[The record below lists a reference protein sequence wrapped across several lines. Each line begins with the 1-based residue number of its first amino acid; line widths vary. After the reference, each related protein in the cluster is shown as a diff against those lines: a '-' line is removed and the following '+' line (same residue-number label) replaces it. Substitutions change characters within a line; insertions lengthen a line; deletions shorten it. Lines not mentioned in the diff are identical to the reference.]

1 MCYLNESKNIAMKTN
16 FNDFLLSPITYLLL
30 LALISFTPIATYSY
44 SFQQS
49 IETNKFQYIEF
60 KGEVVDDKTGNPIN
74 SAHLTVNGSNISTI
88 TNSEGE
94 FSLKIPADLMSAN
107 VTVSFL
113 GYKSKSIA
121 LSSFSKEFTRITLE
135 ESIEVLSEVSIFKA
149 TDAKKLIKAMLEKR
163 GENYFDNPTLM
174 TAFYR
179 EIIKKRRR
187 DASLSEAV
195 IKIYKQPNSSNKKDD
210 VAIYK
215 ARKST
220 DYDRLDTLA
229 LKLRGGP
236 FNTLYVDLMKY
247 TDYVFNIGN
256 LEEYEFSFDKPTK
269 MGKRYVYVV
278 DFQELDKSLPWYYG
292 KLFIDTETN
301 TLLKASYKLNVDDK
315 EAASNMFVKRKPSRA
330 TVYPV
335 DVNYEINYI
344 ESNGKWYYGYGNALL
359 EFVIDWDKKLFNSRY
374 TLNSEMVVTNWEDYN
389 DKESRKNMD
398 YIKPS
403 VVMVDDISGFADEN
417 FWGNDN
423 IIEPEKSIQNAI
435 EKIQKKLDREKD

>member
-1 MCYLNESKNIAMKTN
+1 MSESKNLAMKTN
-16 FNDFLLSPITYLLL
+16 FNDFQLSPITYILLV
-30 LALISFTPIATYSY
+30 ALICLTPKATYSY

-49 IETNKFQYIEF
+49 IETNKFQYVEF
-60 KGEVVDDKTGNPIN
+60 KGEVVDDRNGDPII

-94 FSLKIPADLMSAN
+94 FSLKIPADLMSSN

-113 GYKSKSIA
+113 GYKSKTIP
-121 LSSFSKEFTRITLE
+121 LSAFSKEYTRITLE
-135 ESIEVLSEVSIFKA
+135 ESVEVLSEVSIFKA
-149 TDAKKLIKAMLEKR
+149 TDAKKLIRVMLEKR
-163 GENYFDNPTLM
+163 GDNYFDNPTLM

-179 EIIKKRRR
+179 EIIKKGRRN
-187 DASLSEAV
+187 ASLSEAV
-195 IKIYKQPNSSNKKDD
+195 VKIYKQPNSSNKKDD

-229 LKLRGGP
+229 IKLRGGP

-247 TDYVFNIGN
+247 TEFVFDASN
-256 LEEYEFSFDKPTK
+256 LDEFKFNFEQPTK

-278 DFQELDKSLPWYYG
+278 DFEEINKSLPWYYG

-315 EAASNMFVKRKPSRA
+315 DTASEMFVKRKPSRS

-335 DVNYEINYI
+335 DINYEINYI

-359 EFVIDWDKKLFNSRY
+359 EFVVNWDRKLFNSRY
-374 TLNSEMVVTNWEDYN
+374 TLNSEMVVTNWEDYT
-389 DKESRKNMD
+389 DKESRKDMN
-398 YIKPS
+398 YIRPS
-403 VVMVDDISGFADEN
+403 VVMVDDISGFADAD

-435 EKIQKKLDREKD
+435 EKIQRKLEREKD

>member
-1 MCYLNESKNIAMKTN
+1 MKTN
-16 FNDFLLSPITYLLL
+16 FNDFQLSPITYILL
-30 LALISFTPIATYSY
+30 LALICLTPRATYSY

-49 IETNKFQYIEF
+49 IETNKFQYVEF
-60 KGEVVDDKTGNPIN
+60 KGEVVDNRSGDPII

-94 FSLKIPADLMSAN
+94 FSLKIPADLMSSQ
-107 VTVSFL
+107 VTISFL
-113 GYKSKSIA
+113 GYKSKTVP
-121 LSSFSKEFTRITLE
+121 LSSFSKEYTRITLE
-135 ESIEVLSEVSIFKA
+135 ESLEVLSEVSIFKA
-149 TDAKKLIKAMLEKR
+149 TDAKKLIRAMLEKR
-163 GENYFDNPTLM
+163 GDNYFDNPTLM

-179 EIIKKRRR
+179 EIIKKGRRN
-187 DASLSEAV
+187 ASLSEAV
-195 IKIYKQPNSSNKKDD
+195 VKIYKQPNSSAKKDD

-229 LKLRGGP
+229 IKLRGGP

-247 TDYVFNIGN
+247 TEFVFDAGN
-256 LEEYEFSFDKPTK
+256 LEEFRFSFDQPTK

-278 DFQELDKSLPWYYG
+278 DFEEINKSLPWYYG

-301 TLLKASYKLNVDDK
+301 TLLKASYKLNVDDRDT
-315 EAASNMFVKRKPSRA
+315 ASEMFVKRKPSRA

-344 ESNGKWYYGYGNALL
+344 ESDGKWYYGYGNALL
-359 EFVIDWDKKLFNSRY
+359 EFVVNWDRKLFNSRY
-374 TLNSEMVVTNWEDYN
+374 TLNSEMVVTNWEDYTN
-389 DKESRKNMD
+389 KESRKDMN
-398 YIKPS
+398 YIRPS
-403 VVMVDDISGFADEN
+403 VVMVDDISGFADAN

-435 EKIQKKLDREKD
+435 EKIQRQLNRE